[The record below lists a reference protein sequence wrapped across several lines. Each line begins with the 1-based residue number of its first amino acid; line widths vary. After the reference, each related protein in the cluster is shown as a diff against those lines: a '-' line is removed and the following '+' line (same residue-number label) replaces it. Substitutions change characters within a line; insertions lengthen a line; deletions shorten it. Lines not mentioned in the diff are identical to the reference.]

1 MPFRISLC
9 NFYAPYSLMTA
20 YSLEDRS
27 GRFSRSIIHKVVPSL
42 ELVINPQQ
50 VILQIWLST
59 FEKVINHQQ
68 VILQMW
74 LSAF

>member
-1 MPFRISLC
+1 
-9 NFYAPYSLMTA
+9 MTA

-27 GRFSRSIIHKVVPSL
+27 GRFSHLIIHKVVPSL
-42 ELVINPQQ
+42 ENLVINHQQ
-50 VILQIWLST
+50 VILQIWLSA

-74 LSAF
+74 LSAFKTIHIRYYSE

>member
-1 MPFRISLC
+1 
-9 NFYAPYSLMTA
+9 MTA

-42 ELVINPQQ
+42 ENLVINPQQ